1 MRKSPS
7 RICLKQTYYLIRI
20 KAKIFEVGVV
30 FSADDRKGAYMF
42 FGLIEQESF
51 ETHLGYQFNIKGT
64 GPDNI
69 GKSFGV
75 GLSSIYKVTMDV
87 SSYDG

>member
-51 ETHLGYQFNIKGT
+51 ETHLGYQFIK
-64 GPDNI
+64 

-87 SSYDG
+87 SPYDG

>member
-7 RICLKQTYYLIRI
+7 RICLTQTYYLIRI
-20 KAKIFEVGVV
+20 EDKIFEVGVV
-30 FSADDRKGAYMF
+30 FSADDKKGAFMF

-51 ETHLGYQFNIKGT
+51 ETHLGYQFIW
-64 GPDNI
+64 